1 MRKITNVVLDIFYT
15 PDYLNKQ
22 KVDPLPMRLEL
33 SKIESKSFNRETKSF
48 DTTETVVPTGLQ
60 INSKAY
66 FVNTLTDE
74 VTKAI
79 FEALKKT
86 QEYGLINFDEYD
98 ELRVFEI
105 KDDIPQLHEKIILE
119 SLYKQPNLIA
129 DNDLSLLNIDALYLP
144 PEEFA
149 RTVINAEIFSIDSHP
164 KSVAQ
169 DAELARVLNKT
180 LFKLSPSEDMD
191 HKYTKSDTTEISKL
205 MKALNVLET
214 PKYYEER
221 KQIAS
226 TVDLPAFTDT
236 SVANFLTLVSIEQ
249 DLNAISDYR
258 ELAKIIQ
265 SVRSK
270 YSLDENKP
278 LSEQIKILDTRD
290 RADVLNQVTPEA
302 EKPATLITAYKKM
315 PLKDLYK
322 FVTELKLEYI
332 VPKVN
337 INIGHKIRPI
347 NPDNQ
352 NAIGIKES
360 QAETILK
367 TQLGSTK
374 NKPQSKKHDHDM
386 DF

>member
-60 INSKAY
+60 IKSKAY

-86 QEYGLINFDEYD
+86 QEYGLIFA
-98 ELRVFEI
+98 I

-191 HKYTKSDTTEISKL
+191 YKYTKSDTTEISKL

-226 TVDLPAFTDT
+226 TVDLSAFTDT

-278 LSEQIKILDTRD
+278 LNEQIKILDTRD
-290 RADVLNQVTPEA
+290 RADILNQVTPEA

-322 FVTELKLEYI
+322 FVI
-332 VPKVN
+332 SS
-337 INIGHKIRPI
+337 RR
-347 NPDNQ
+347 
-352 NAIGIKES
+352 
-360 QAETILK
+360 
-367 TQLGSTK
+367 ST
-374 NKPQSKKHDHDM
+374 ST
-386 DF
+386 